1 MRLFL
6 LPISTRR
13 SLLYCEKLHEKAA
26 SNRSYLDR
34 ATNKASETW
43 AAWEKDQ
50 KAILN
55 WKKKVTF
62 YGNQA
67 LKRIPYEEWGLKT
80 LPALTTRRKKE
91 LQDEKISILFP
102 GLYLRE
108 ERVPSILQKLATSRQ
123 AKHKKR
129 MIWSIIAM
137 PFTIPFALIPVIP
150 NLPFF
155 YLVYRAYSH
164 WKAWNGSKFLEY
176 LVQHNLLKNAP
187 SSELDQV
194 YTAGLMYHTR
204 EESRNA
210 PIPTQEQ
217 AEEIAKVVHRQTNE
231 DTEDVMVL
239 QRWNSKLI
247 AERFELPEMEVEIER
262 AVEQVEEAIKGKEEL
277 IEEKIEL
284 EQATSNSDKP
294 VIDRSADGSIETKS
308 EKADKEIHEK
318 AEDVAKR

>member
-26 SNRSYLDR
+26 SDRGYLDKV
-34 ATNKASETW
+34 TNKASETW

-91 LQDEKISILFP
+91 LQQNEKISIVFP

-123 AKHKKR
+123 SMHKKR
-129 MIWSIIAM
+129 MIWSIVAM
-137 PFTIPFALIPVIP
+137 PFTIPFALIP
-150 NLPFF
+150 
-155 YLVYRAYSH
+155 
-164 WKAWNGSKFLEY
+164 
-176 LVQHNLLKNAP
+176 
-187 SSELDQV
+187 
-194 YTAGLMYHTR
+194 M
-204 EESRNA
+204 
-210 PIPTQEQ
+210 
-217 AEEIAKVVHRQTNE
+217 
-231 DTEDVMVL
+231 
-239 QRWNSKLI
+239 
-247 AERFELPEMEVEIER
+247 
-262 AVEQVEEAIKGKEEL
+262 
-277 IEEKIEL
+277 
-284 EQATSNSDKP
+284 
-294 VIDRSADGSIETKS
+294 
-308 EKADKEIHEK
+308 
-318 AEDVAKR
+318 